1 MLQTFKLSI
10 ALINIMSLHIYIPR
24 ILGSVHK
31 KTVYDA
37 FSRMGIGEVSEL
49 DMVYKINENRNAYYF
64 AFIKIKPYNTPQS
77 IRFQTKLTTKQGFRL
92 LYDEE
97 AGQYWEIKNYIPR
110 TDRAINETNRN
121 IDNPPDTTI
130 VVNGYNQENIKPINL
145 SQDSL
150 LPTTLIQTTPGYSP
164 IAPIVSSITTLFNQ
178 YVSPFTTQDRLNLVQ
193 EYEELER
200 EIYVEISTI

>member
-1 MLQTFKLSI
+1 
-10 ALINIMSLHIYIPR
+10 MSLHIYIPR

-31 KTVYDA
+31 KTIYDA
-37 FSRMGIGEVSEL
+37 FSRMGIGEVTEL

-64 AFIKIKPYNTPQS
+64 AFIQIKPYNTSQS
-77 IRFQTKLTTKQGFRL
+77 IRFQTILKTKQGFRL

-97 AGQYWEIKNYIPR
+97 AGQYWEIKNYVPR
-110 TDRAINETNRN
+110 IDRTPSNQTNKN
-121 IDNPPDTTI
+121 IDNPPDTII
-130 VVNGYNQENIKPINL
+130 VVNGYNQENIKPISL

-150 LPTTLIQTTPGYSP
+150 LPTTLTQTTPDCSH

-178 YVSPFTTQDRLNLVQ
+178 YVSPFTTQDRLNLVR